1 MKIDTSN
8 IIDASNIMFS
18 ILSSAMNEIND
29 TNEELTEMAIKEK
42 VEDDKNMFLGNVIDM
57 YV

>member
-42 VEDDKNMFLGNVIDM
+42 VEDDNNMFLGNVIDM